1 MLGREKEGDMGGQGE
16 KNVGGEKGHGFLEGD
31 GGGEVPLVRRF
42 KVAEILCIIK
52 YILLIKDGCVKGIGE
67 VESLGV

>member
-31 GGGEVPLVRRF
+31 GGGGKCRWSEGSKWPRYYAL
-42 KVAEILCIIK
+42 
-52 YILLIKDGCVKGIGE
+52 
-67 VESLGV
+67 